1 MRCGKCNTEN
11 PEGMKFCG
19 NCAAPLGNRCARC
32 GFDNPVE
39 FKFCGQC
46 GSALGASAPRPAP
59 SRPPQEPT
67 VRVVEDQAAA
77 TAADGE
83 RKTVTALF
91 ADIKGSMDLMEGLD
105 PEEARAI
112 VDPALALM
120 IEAVRRYDGYIVQ
133 STGDGIFALFGAPVA
148 HEDHAQ
154 RSLYAALKMQDEM
167 RRYSAHL
174 REAGNP
180 PMEIRVGVNTGEVVV
195 RSIRTGAHAE
205 YTPIGHATSL
215 AARMQTLAP
224 TGAVAV
230 TEATQKLTAGFF
242 DYRPLGPTRVKG
254 VSDPVQVFEVVG
266 MGPLRTRLEISAARG
281 LSKFVGRQA
290 EMSQLRRALD
300 LAHSGHGQIV
310 AAVAEAGVGKSRLFH
325 EFKLTS
331 ATGCAVLEA
340 FSVSHGKASAYLPVI
355 ELLRDY
361 FRIGAQDDERTRRE
375 KITGKILALDRAL
388 EDTLPFIS
396 SLMGLEDSN
405 LLEGM
410 DTSIRRR
417 RTRDAIK
424 SLVLR
429 ESLNQPL
436 IVIFEDLHWID
447 DETQALLDLLADS
460 IGTARVLLM
469 VNYRPEYHH
478 QWVSKTYYTQLRLD
492 PLGREMADEMLS
504 SLLGAADQLRAL
516 KQLIAERTEGNPF
529 FIEEMVQALF
539 DEGVLARDGS
549 VVTMQKPIGS
559 VHIPPTVRG
568 ILASRIDRLGASE
581 KELLQTLAI
590 IGKEFPMGLVRR
602 VTSKSDEVL
611 LPRLQNLQ
619 LGEFIYEQPAF
630 PDSEYTFKHAL
641 TQEVAAESMLIER
654 RRQIHERT
662 AAAIEE
668 IYATK
673 VDDHLGELA
682 HHYSQSSNIPKA
694 IDFLKRAGEQAY
706 LRSAYDDALRHTRD
720 ALRLLATQPASLD
733 RDLVELRLL
742 MLIGPMLVATQ
753 GFSSPEL
760 LKILA
765 RSQELGRRAGE
776 RPEIFGVLFGLWSVQ
791 FASGQ
796 LREGLATAERLLSLA
811 ERIQQ
816 PMALGGANS
825 ALGSNL
831 TWLGEFERARLHL
844 ERACAIY
851 DSDLPL
857 FLPSSKASV
866 IPSRCQ
872 LTWALWMLGFP
883 DQAKRRCEEALA
895 LASRLNRPFST
906 AFALTYSIAAAARRR
921 ETVGIRQRAEGL
933 IELAREHGFPYWS
946 AVGTMSLGCAI
957 ADEGDVDLGLRT
969 MGDGMRALESFG
981 ADLIYCYALS
991 LLAEIY
997 MHIGRTDE
1005 GLNAIDDGLER
1016 VESKDQRLA
1025 ESELYRVR
1033 GLLLLQRHSGKE
1045 AAIEA
1050 LRRSLEVAKRQH
1062 ALSMEL
1068 RTAMA
1073 LARVLAAD
1081 GAREDARVLVEPIY
1095 ARFTE
1100 GFSTPDLKDA
1110 AALLAELR

>member
-19 NCAAPLGNRCARC
+19 NCAAPLGNPCARC
-32 GFDNPVE
+32 GFENPAE

-46 GSALGASAPRPAP
+46 GSALGPSASRPAP
-59 SRPPQEPT
+59 ARPPQEPT
-67 VRVVEDQAAA
+67 VSVVEDQSA

-120 IEAVRRYDGYIVQ
+120 IDAVRRYDGYIVQ

-154 RSLYAALKMQDEM
+154 RSLYAALRMQDEM
-167 RRYSAHL
+167 RRYSTRL
-174 REAGNP
+174 REAGNSP
-180 PMEIRVGVNTGEVVV
+180 IEIRVGVNTGEVVV

-224 TGAVAV
+224 TGAIAV
-230 TEATQKLTAGFF
+230 TEVTEKLTAGFF
-242 DYRPLGPTRVKG
+242 EYRPLGPTRVKG
-254 VSDPVQVFEVVG
+254 VSDPVQVYEVVG
-266 MGPLRTRLEISAARG
+266 TGPLRTRLEISAARG

-290 EMSQLRRALD
+290 EMSQLRRALE
-300 LAHSGHGQIV
+300 LARSGHGQIA

-331 ATGCAVLEA
+331 AAGCAVLEA

-375 KITGKILALDRAL
+375 KITGKVLALDRAL

-396 SLMGLEDSN
+396 SLMGLDDSN
-405 LLEGM
+405 ALEDM
-410 DTSIRRR
+410 DSAIRRR

-424 SLVLR
+424 SLILR

-447 DETQALLDLLADS
+447 DETQGLLDLLADS
-460 IGTARVLLM
+460 IGTARVLMM

-478 QWVSKTYYTQLRLD
+478 HWVSKTYYTQLRLD
-492 PLGREMADEMLS
+492 PLGREMADAMLN
-504 SLLGAADQLRAL
+504 SLLGDSEELLPLQ
-516 KQLIAERTEGNPF
+516 QMIAERTEGNPF

-539 DEGVLARDGS
+539 DEGVLARDDGI
-549 VVTMQKPIGS
+549 VRMQKPIGS

-581 KELLQTLAI
+581 KDLLQMLAI

-602 VTSKSDEVL
+602 VTGKSDEAL
-611 LPRLQNLQ
+611 LPLLQNLQ

-654 RRQIHERT
+654 RRNIHERA

-668 IYATK
+668 IYAGK
-673 VDDHLGELA
+673 VDDHLVELA

-694 IDFLKRAGEQAY
+694 IDFLRRAGEQAY
-706 LRSAYDDALRHTRD
+706 QRSTYDDALRHTRE
-720 ALRLLATQPASLD
+720 ALRLVGTQPDSRE

-742 MLIGPMLVATQ
+742 MLLGPMLVATQ
-753 GFSSPEL
+753 GFNAPEL
-760 LKILA
+760 MSI
-765 RSQELGRRAGE
+765 LGRSRELVRHAGE

-796 LREGLATAERLLSLA
+796 MRESLATAEHLLSLA
-811 ERIQQ
+811 ERLQQ

-825 ALGSNL
+825 SLGSSL
-831 TWLGEFERARLHL
+831 TWLGDFERARLHL
-844 ERACAIY
+844 ERAVAIY

-883 DQAKRRCEEALA
+883 DQAKKRADEALA
-895 LASRLNRPFST
+895 LARRLNRPFST
-906 AFALTYSIAAAARRR
+906 AFALTYSIATAARRR
-921 ETVGIRQRAEGL
+921 ETAGIRPIAEGL
-933 IELAREHGFPYWS
+933 VELAREHGFPYWS

-957 ADEGDVDLGLRT
+957 ADEGDVEPGLNT
-969 MGDGMRALESFG
+969 MLQGLQALSGFG
-981 ADLIYCYALS
+981 ADLIYCYGLS
-991 LLAEIY
+991 LLAELY
-997 MHIGRTDE
+997 AHLQRTDE
-1005 GLNAIDDGLER
+1005 GLKAVDEGLER
-1016 VESKDQRLA
+1016 IESKNQRLA
-1025 ESELYRVR
+1025 ETELYRIQ
-1033 GLLLLQRHSGKE
+1033 GLLLLQRPSGKE
-1045 AAIEA
+1045 AAIQA
-1050 LRRSLEVAKRQH
+1050 FRRSLEVAKRQH

-1068 RTAMA
+1068 RTAID
-1073 LARVLAAD
+1073 LARVFAAD
-1081 GAREDARVLVEPIY
+1081 GAREDARALVEPVY

-1100 GFSTPDLKDA
+1100 GFATPDLKDA
-1110 AALLAELR
+1110 AALLADLR